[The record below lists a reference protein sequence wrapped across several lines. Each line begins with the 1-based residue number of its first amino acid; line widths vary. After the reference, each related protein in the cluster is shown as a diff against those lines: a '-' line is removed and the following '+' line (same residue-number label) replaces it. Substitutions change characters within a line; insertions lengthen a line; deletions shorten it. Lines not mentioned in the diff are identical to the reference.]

1 MQSYSEFLDLS
12 VGFPQEGY
20 SVIDDELYFQDL
32 NLMEMIETYGTP
44 LRFTYLPMVTKK
56 IQQAKLL
63 FQTAIIKNNYRGD
76 YKYCYCTKS
85 SHFRHIV
92 EEALKNGIHLE
103 TSSAFDMPMIEAL
116 EKKGALTKDITVIC
130 NGFKTYQY
138 KQYIIDM
145 LHDGYKNIIPV
156 LDNKE
161 EFNLYDDEIE
171 MDTPCNLGIRIAA
184 EEQPDSQFYT
194 SRLGV
199 RMEDVIDFYNNKIA
213 GNPNFRVKLLHF
225 FINSGITDSP
235 YYWNELEKYVT
246 LYCKF
251 KKINPELDTLDI
263 GGGMPFKDSLV
274 FDFDYEYMVNE
285 IVKRIKE
292 ICAEHDVM
300 EPDIITE
307 FGKYTVA
314 EASGILYKVLG
325 RKQQN
330 DREKWLMLDG
340 SFITN
345 LPDVWALNQKY
356 ILLPINNW
364 DAEYERVN
372 LGGIT
377 CDGQDYYNQ
386 EAHMNSVF
394 MPKTRKVQYLGFF
407 NTGAYQEVLSGYGGI
422 HHCLLPSPKHVIIR
436 RNRDETFNFEVFGE
450 EQNSKQ
456 VLKILGYTS

>member
-1 MQSYSEFLDLS
+1 
-12 VGFPQEGY
+12 
-20 SVIDDELYFQDL
+20 
-32 NLMEMIETYGTP
+32 
-44 LRFTYLPMVTKK
+44 
-56 IQQAKLL
+56 
-63 FQTAIIKNNYRGD
+63 
-76 YKYCYCTKS
+76 
-85 SHFRHIV
+85 
-92 EEALKNGIHLE
+92 
-103 TSSAFDMPMIEAL
+103 
-116 EKKGALTKDITVIC
+116 
-130 NGFKTYQY
+130 
-138 KQYIIDM
+138 M
-145 LHDGYKNIIPV
+145 LHDGFKNIIPV

-161 EFNLYDDEIE
+161 EFNIYDDELDI
-171 MDTPCNLGIRIAA
+171 PCSLGIRIAA

-194 SRLGV
+194 SRLGI
-199 RMEDVIDFYNNKIA
+199 RIEDIIDFYNHKIA
-213 GNPNFRVKLLHF
+213 QNPNFKVKLLHF
-225 FINSGITDSP
+225 FINSGISDTP
-235 YYWNELEKYVT
+235 YYWNELEKYAT

-251 KKINPELDTLDI
+251 KKINPDLDTLDI
-263 GGGMPFKDSLV
+263 GGGMPFKDSLA

-345 LPDVWALNQKY
+345 LPDVWAMNQKY
-356 ILLPINNW
+356 ILAPINNW
-364 DAEYERVN
+364 DSEYESVN

-377 CDGQDYYNQ
+377 CDGQDYYSQ
-386 EAHMNSVF
+386 EAHMNNVF
-394 MPKTRKVQYLGFF
+394 MPKTRKVQYIGFF
-407 NTGAYQEVLSGYGGI
+407 HTGAYQEVLSGYGGI

-456 VLKILGYTS
+456 VLKILGY

>member
-1 MQSYSEFLDLS
+1 MALKEANVSS
-12 VGFPQEGY
+12 
-20 SVIDDELYFQDL
+20 ID
-32 NLMEMIETYGTP
+32 
-44 LRFTYLPMVTKK
+44 
-56 IQQAKLL
+56 
-63 FQTAIIKNNYRGD
+63 AIITGTGMGCIEDSEKFL
-76 YKYCYCTKS
+76 KS
-85 SHFRHIV
+85 I
-92 EEALKNGIHLE
+92 
-103 TSSAFDMPMIEAL
+103 
-116 EKKGALTKDITVIC
+116 
-130 NGFKTYQY
+130 
-138 KQYIIDM
+138 
-145 LHDGYKNIIPV
+145 

-300 EPDIITE
+300 EPDIDVE
-307 FGKYTVA
+307 
-314 EASGILYKVLG
+314 
-325 RKQQN
+325 
-330 DREKWLMLDG
+330 
-340 SFITN
+340 
-345 LPDVWALNQKY
+345 PD
-356 ILLPINNW
+356 IDIEPDI
-364 DAEYERVN
+364 D
-372 LGGIT
+372 
-377 CDGQDYYNQ
+377 
-386 EAHMNSVF
+386 S
-394 MPKTRKVQYLGFF
+394 P
-407 NTGAYQEVLSGYGGI
+407 
-422 HHCLLPSPKHVIIR
+422 PSPDKDPFIDPWQNPGEGPDPRPKFETGKGMPEFLKFKNILKSMNQPKNQTDTISESVMNKIR
-436 RNRDETFNFEVFGE
+436 
-450 EQNSKQ
+450 
-456 VLKILGYTS
+456 KILK

>member
-1 MQSYSEFLDLS
+1 MQSYQEFLDLS
-12 VGFPQEGY
+12 VGFPQEGFE
-20 SVIDDELYFQDL
+20 VIEDELYFHDL
-32 NLMEMIETYGTP
+32 NLMEIIETYGTP
-44 LRFTYLPMVTKK
+44 LKFTYLPIISKK

-63 FQTAIIKNNYRGD
+63 FQKAIVNNNYRGK
-76 YKYCYCTKS
+76 YTYCYCTKS

-92 EEALKNGIHLE
+92 EESLKNDIHLE
-103 TSSAFDMPMIEAL
+103 TSSAFDMPMIDAL
-116 EKKGALTKDITVIC
+116 EKKGSVDKNVVVIC
-130 NGFKTYQY
+130 NGFKTHQY

-145 LHDGYKNIIPV
+145 IHDGFKNIMPV

-161 EFNLYDDEIE
+161 EFNLYEDEL
-171 MDTPCNLGIRIAA
+171 DVDCNLGLRVAT
-184 EEQPDSQFYT
+184 EEQPNSQFYT
-194 SRLGV
+194 SRLGI
-199 RMEDVIDFYNNKIA
+199 RAEDIIDFYNNKVA
-213 GNPNFRVKLLHF
+213 NNPHFKVKLLHF
-225 FINSGITDSP
+225 FINSGISDTP
-235 YYWNELEKYVT
+235 YYWNELEKAVT

-251 KKINPELDTLDI
+251 KKVNPELSMLDI

-274 FDFDYEYMVNE
+274 FEFDYEYMVNE

-292 ICAEHDVM
+292 ICTEHEIE

-345 LPDVWALNQKY
+345 LPDVWAMNQRY

-386 EAHMNSVF
+386 EAHMNNVF
-394 MPKTRKVQYLGFF
+394 MPKTRKVQFVGFF
-407 NTGAYQEVLSGYGGI
+407 HTGAYQESLGGYGGI
-422 HHCLLPSPKHVIIR
+422 HHCLLPTPKHILIR
-436 RNRDETFNFEVFGE
+436 RNRDETFNYEVFGE

-456 VLKILGYTS
+456 VLKILGY

>member
-1 MQSYSEFLDLS
+1 
-12 VGFPQEGY
+12 
-20 SVIDDELYFQDL
+20 
-32 NLMEMIETYGTP
+32 
-44 LRFTYLPMVTKK
+44 
-56 IQQAKLL
+56 
-63 FQTAIIKNNYRGD
+63 
-76 YKYCYCTKS
+76 
-85 SHFRHIV
+85 
-92 EEALKNGIHLE
+92 
-103 TSSAFDMPMIEAL
+103 
-116 EKKGALTKDITVIC
+116 
-130 NGFKTYQY
+130 
-138 KQYIIDM
+138 
-145 LHDGYKNIIPV
+145 
-156 LDNKE
+156 
-161 EFNLYDDEIE
+161 
-171 MDTPCNLGIRIAA
+171 
-184 EEQPDSQFYT
+184 
-194 SRLGV
+194 
-199 RMEDVIDFYNNKIA
+199 MEDIIDFYYNKIEQ
-213 GNPNFRVKLLHF
+213 NPNFKVKLLHF
-225 FINSGITDSP
+225 FINSGISDTP

-251 KKINPELDTLDI
+251 KKINPDLDTLDI

-285 IVKRIKE
+285 IVSRIKE

-330 DREKWLMLDG
+330 DRERWLMLDG

-356 ILLPINNW
+356 VLLPINNW
-364 DAEYERVN
+364 DSEYERVN

-394 MPKTRKVQYLGFF
+394 MPKTRKVQYVGFF
-407 NTGAYQEVLSGYGGI
+407 HTGAYQEVLSGYGGI

-450 EQNSKQ
+450 EQAGIENIGLYDVKAQ
-456 VLKILGYTS
+456 YPLKNLSFQARYDEKSSAVDKHEAEGLSLRSS

>member
-1 MQSYSEFLDLS
+1 MQSYEEFLDLS
-12 VGFPQEGY
+12 VGFPQEGFE
-20 SVIDDELYFQDL
+20 IIEDELYFHDL

-44 LRFTYLPMVTKK
+44 LRFTYVPIISKK

-63 FQTAIIKNNYRGD
+63 FQQAIVKNNYRGS

-85 SHFRHIV
+85 SHFKHVV
-92 EEALKNGIHLE
+92 EEALKNEIHLE
-103 TSSAFDMPMIEAL
+103 TSSAFDMPMIDIL
-116 EKKGALTKDITVIC
+116 EKKGAVTKDITVIC
-130 NGFKTYQY
+130 NGFKTFQY
-138 KQYIIDM
+138 KTYIIDM
-145 LHDGYKNIIPV
+145 LHDGFKNIIPV

-194 SRLGV
+194 SSLGV
-199 RMEDVIDFYNNKIA
+199 RLEDIIDFYYNKIEN
-213 GNPNFRVKLLHF
+213 NPNFRVKLLHF
-225 FINSGITDSP
+225 FINSGISDTP

-251 KKINPELDTLDI
+251 KKINPHLDTLDI

-274 FDFDYEYMVNE
+274 FDFDYEYMINE
-285 IVKRIKE
+285 IVSRIKE
-292 ICAEHDVM
+292 ICADNDTE

-330 DREKWLMLDG
+330 DRERWLMLDG

-356 ILLPINNW
+356 VLLPVNNW
-364 DAEYERVN
+364 DSEYERVN

-394 MPKTRKVQYLGFF
+394 MPKTRKVQYIGFF

-456 VLKILGYTS
+456 VMKLLGYTT